1 MFQDNPLLAQLKQQ
15 LHSQTPRVEGVV
27 KGTEKGFGFLEV
39 DGQKSYFI
47 PPPYMKKVMHGD
59 RIIATLH
66 TEKER
71 EIAEPETL
79 VEPFLSRFVGRVQKR
94 DDRLSIVPDHPL
106 LKDAIPCRPVR
117 ELTHNFQAGDWAVA
131 EMRRHPLK
139 GDRGFNA
146 DLTHF
151 ITEGEDHFAPW
162 WVTLARHNLEKEAPE
177 MQALSEPDAALV
189 REDLTAL
196 EFVTID
202 SASTEDMDDALYVT
216 DNGDGSLQLTIAIA
230 DPTAYVEQGS
240 KLDDIARV
248 RAFTNYL
255 PGFNIPMLPRDLS
268 DNLCSLCPNER
279 RQVLACRVTIA
290 ADGALGDDIQF
301 FAAEIE
307 SKAKLVYDEVSDW
320 LDGIAGWQPPS
331 DAIAQQITL
340 LKRVC
345 DARNAWRHQHALV
358 FKDRPDYRFVLGEKG
373 DVLEIVTEQRRSA
386 NRIVEECMIA
396 ANVCA
401 AIVLRD
407 RLGFG
412 VYNVHTGF
420 DPALVE
426 QAVTVL
432 QANGV
437 EAEAEKLLTLDGFC
451 ELRRHL
457 DAQPTQFL
465 DSRIRRFQT
474 FAEISTTPG
483 PHFGLGLEAYATWT
497 SPIRKYGDMVNH
509 RLLKAII
516 NQQPA
521 EKPQDDVTVQLA
533 ERRRLNRMAERDVGD
548 WLYARFL
555 QDKAGTD
562 TRFNAEIIDV
572 TRGGLRVRLLDNG
585 AVAFIPAP
593 FIHAVRD
600 EMQCSQ
606 ETGTV
611 QIKGEVVYR
620 QSDTLQVTI
629 AEVRME
635 TRSVI
640 ARPQRLSAGF
650 TQQWQHRQRSQ
661 RSHHQIDG
669 GRQQRTAQRD
679 RLRSDVLGEAAEDR
693 HPEAVDQRKPQRT
706 NALREQLRNHQHGR
720 HRTERG
726 QPDQHRDDQQQHR
739 RMRHRAQPPKRRQG
753 HDQNRDPRPADQR
766 QTAVTIAPVPDQQ
779 TAAEGDEPRQ

>member
-59 RIIATLH
+59 RVSATLH

-79 VEPFLSRFVGRVQKR
+79 IEPFLSRFVGRVQKR

-106 LKDAIPCRPVR
+106 LKDAIQCRPVR
-117 ELTHNFQAGDWAVA
+117 GLNHNFQAGDWAVA
-131 EMRRHPLK
+131 EMCRHPLK

-146 DLTHF
+146 DLTQF
-151 ITEGEDHFAPW
+151 ITDGEDHLAPW

-177 MQALSEPDAALV
+177 MIAISEPDASLP

-196 EFVTID
+196 NFVTID
-202 SASTEDMDDALYVT
+202 SASTEDMDDALFVQ

-240 KLDDIARV
+240 PLDEIARK

-268 DNLCSLCPNER
+268 DNLCSLRPNQR
-279 RQVLACRVTIA
+279 RPVLACRVTIG
-290 ADGALGDDIQF
+290 ADGALADDIRF

-320 LDGIAGWQPPS
+320 LEGIAGWQPPS
-331 DAIAQQITL
+331 DDIAQQITL

-345 DARNAWRHQHALV
+345 DVRNSWRHQHALV

-373 DVLEIVTEQRRSA
+373 EVLEIVTEQRRTA

-396 ANVCA
+396 SNVCA

-412 VYNVHTGF
+412 IYNVHTGF
-420 DPALVE
+420 DPLLVE

-437 EAEAEKLLTLDGFC
+437 EADAEKLLTLEGFC

-457 DAQPTQFL
+457 DSQPTQFL
-465 DSRIRRFQT
+465 DSRIRRSQT
-474 FAEISTTPG
+474 YAEISTTPG
-483 PHFGLGLEAYATWT
+483 PHYGLGLEAYATWT

-516 NQQPA
+516 AEQSA
-521 EKPQDDVTVQLA
+521 EKPQDEVTVQLA

-548 WLYARFL
+548 WLYARYL
-555 QDKAGTD
+555 KDKAGTD
-562 TRFNAEIIDV
+562 EHFNAEIIDV

-600 EMQCSQ
+600 EMVCSQ

-620 QSDTLQVTI
+620 QGDNLQVTI

-640 ARPQRLSAGF
+640 ARP
-650 TQQWQHRQRSQ
+650 
-661 RSHHQIDG
+661 
-669 GRQQRTAQRD
+669 
-679 RLRSDVLGEAAEDR
+679 AA
-693 HPEAVDQRKPQRT
+693 
-706 NALREQLRNHQHGR
+706 
-720 HRTERG
+720 
-726 QPDQHRDDQQQHR
+726 
-739 RMRHRAQPPKRRQG
+739 
-753 HDQNRDPRPADQR
+753 
-766 QTAVTIAPVPDQQ
+766 
-779 TAAEGDEPRQ
+779 

>member
-59 RIIATLH
+59 RVSATLH
-66 TEKER
+66 TEKDR

-79 VEPFLSRFVGRVQKR
+79 IEPFLSRFVGRVQKR

-106 LKDAIPCRPVR
+106 LKDAIQCRPAR
-117 ELTHNFQAGDWAVA
+117 GLNHNFQAGDWAVA
-131 EMRRHPLK
+131 EMCRHPLK

-146 DLTHF
+146 DLTQF
-151 ITEGEDHFAPW
+151 ITDGEDHLAPW

-177 MQALSEPDAALV
+177 MIAISEPDASLP

-196 EFVTID
+196 NFVTID
-202 SASTEDMDDALYVT
+202 SASTEDMDDALFVQ

-240 KLDDIARV
+240 PLDEIARK

-268 DNLCSLCPNER
+268 DNLCSLRPNQR
-279 RQVLACRVTIA
+279 RPVLACRVTIG
-290 ADGALGDDIQF
+290 ADGALADDIRF

-320 LDGIAGWQPPS
+320 LEGIAGWQPPS
-331 DAIAQQITL
+331 DDIAQQITL

-345 DARNAWRHQHALV
+345 DARNSWRHQHALV

-373 DVLEIVTEQRRSA
+373 EVLEIVTEQRRSA

-396 ANVCA
+396 SNVCA

-412 VYNVHTGF
+412 IYNVHTGF
-420 DPALVE
+420 DPLLVE

-437 EAEAEKLLTLDGFC
+437 EADAEKLLTLEGFC

-457 DAQPTQFL
+457 DSQPTQFL
-465 DSRIRRFQT
+465 DSRIRRSQT
-474 FAEISTTPG
+474 YAEISTTPG
-483 PHFGLGLEAYATWT
+483 PHYGLGLEAYATWT

-516 NQQPA
+516 AEQSA
-521 EKPQDDVTVQLA
+521 EKPQDEVTVQLA

-548 WLYARFL
+548 WLYARYL
-555 QDKAGTD
+555 KDKAGTD
-562 TRFNAEIIDV
+562 ERFNAEIIDV

-600 EMQCSQ
+600 EMVCSQ

-620 QSDTLQVTI
+620 QGDNLQVTI

-640 ARPQRLSAGF
+640 ARP
-650 TQQWQHRQRSQ
+650 
-661 RSHHQIDG
+661 
-669 GRQQRTAQRD
+669 
-679 RLRSDVLGEAAEDR
+679 
-693 HPEAVDQRKPQRT
+693 AV
-706 NALREQLRNHQHGR
+706 
-720 HRTERG
+720 
-726 QPDQHRDDQQQHR
+726 
-739 RMRHRAQPPKRRQG
+739 
-753 HDQNRDPRPADQR
+753 
-766 QTAVTIAPVPDQQ
+766 
-779 TAAEGDEPRQ
+779 

>member
-1 MFQDNPLLAQLKQQ
+1 MLA
-15 LHSQTPRVEGVV
+15 
-27 KGTEKGFGFLEV
+27 
-39 DGQKSYFI
+39 
-47 PPPYMKKVMHGD
+47 
-59 RIIATLH
+59 A
-66 TEKER
+66 
-71 EIAEPETL
+71 
-79 VEPFLSRFVGRVQKR
+79 
-94 DDRLSIVPDHPL
+94 
-106 LKDAIPCRPVR
+106 
-117 ELTHNFQAGDWAVA
+117 
-131 EMRRHPLK
+131 
-139 GDRGFNA
+139 
-146 DLTHF
+146 
-151 ITEGEDHFAPW
+151 
-162 WVTLARHNLEKEAPE
+162 
-177 MQALSEPDAALV
+177 
-189 REDLTAL
+189 
-196 EFVTID
+196 
-202 SASTEDMDDALYVT
+202 
-216 DNGDGSLQLTIAIA
+216 
-230 DPTAYVEQGS
+230 
-240 KLDDIARV
+240 
-248 RAFTNYL
+248 
-255 PGFNIPMLPRDLS
+255 
-268 DNLCSLCPNER
+268 PNER

-290 ADGALGDDIQF
+290 ADGALGEDIQF

-320 LDGIAGWQPPS
+320 LEGIAGWQPPS

-345 DARNAWRHQHALV
+345 DARNAWRHRHALV

-401 AIVLRD
+401 AVVLRD

-562 TRFNAEIIDV
+562 TRFNAGSS
-572 TRGGLRVRLLDNG
+572 T
-585 AVAFIPAP
+585 
-593 FIHAVRD
+593 
-600 EMQCSQ
+600 
-606 ETGTV
+606 
-611 QIKGEVVYR
+611 
-620 QSDTLQVTI
+620 
-629 AEVRME
+629 
-635 TRSVI
+635 
-640 ARPQRLSAGF
+640 
-650 TQQWQHRQRSQ
+650 
-661 RSHHQIDG
+661 
-669 GRQQRTAQRD
+669 
-679 RLRSDVLGEAAEDR
+679 
-693 HPEAVDQRKPQRT
+693 
-706 NALREQLRNHQHGR
+706 
-720 HRTERG
+720 
-726 QPDQHRDDQQQHR
+726 
-739 RMRHRAQPPKRRQG
+739 
-753 HDQNRDPRPADQR
+753 
-766 QTAVTIAPVPDQQ
+766 
-779 TAAEGDEPRQ
+779 